1 MQHGADSDV
10 PPAAACSPTR
20 FLAVYMKLEY
30 GVEKT
35 EEKGK
40 LTKWGKNE
48 LYGSVG
54 CVFTTIS
61 LKFYSWHCCSWTVST
76 IKKKEKTPGQEVDA
90 IFHCSLHKNT

>member
-20 FLAVYMKLEY
+20 FVAVYMKLEY

-40 LTKWGKNE
+40 LTK
-48 LYGSVG
+48 
-54 CVFTTIS
+54 
-61 LKFYSWHCCSWTVST
+61 
-76 IKKKEKTPGQEVDA
+76 
-90 IFHCSLHKNT
+90 